1 MTTSPTASVPAR
13 GAGLAGV
20 LEIARRRRLLAVVPF
35 LFVLAGAASLAFFL
49 PGLWTARSLIMVDR
63 PQVPESMVKS
73 TVVSDLE
80 GQLISV
86 SQEIMS
92 RPRLAAIIQRYN
104 LYPRVRQSLGMDEA
118 VDRMRKDIKLEIQ
131 GDAERRRAREPRTM
145 MFTVAYG
152 TNDPRVAMNVT
163 NQLTALYVEENVKLR
178 EKVAAG
184 TSEFLERQLGEA
196 RTKLQQLEQRIAAY
210 KEQHMGELPEQREA
224 NFRALERLQQQ
235 LTMANENN
243 RRASERR
250 QLITQS
256 LADIDQSVGLAT
268 AGGGVAGP
276 DVTPQAAAAA
286 RLNLLKQELVQMQS
300 TYNDKYPDVVAL
312 KDQIRALEAKIAQ
325 DAPAASPAPAPVR
338 PKGGRELKVAP
349 QNPYIVSLM
358 QQLDQATVESK
369 ASADEIG
376 GVNRQ
381 IAMYQRRIE
390 NTPRREQELSLITRD
405 YETTRD
411 LFRSLLSKRDE
422 AGMAADL
429 EAKNKGERFR
439 IIEGAGMPERPTGP
453 NRLRLLMVGLVL
465 ALAAGAVA
473 VVLAEQV
480 DTSYRTVDEVRASVP
495 VPVLSTIPKITTER
509 DRHRTMRQRRWAAAA
524 VAVGLFVVVG
534 SSFVVAH
541 NNDTL
546 VALLTPSDRPAAG
559 R

>member
-1 MTTSPTASVPAR
+1 MTTSPTAPVPAR

-20 LEIARRRRLLAVVPF
+20 LEIARRRRFLAVVPF
-35 LFVLAGAASLAFFL
+35 LLVLAAAASLAFFL

-80 GQLISV
+80 GQLISM

-92 RPRLAAIIQRYN
+92 RPRLAAIMQRYN
-104 LYPRVRQSLGMDEA
+104 LYPRVRQRFGMDEA
-118 VDRMRKDIKLEIQ
+118 VERMRKDIKLEIQ
-131 GDAERRRAREPRTM
+131 GDPERRRGREPRTM
-145 MFTVAYG
+145 MFSVAYS
-152 TNDPRVAMNVT
+152 TSNPRIAMDVT
-163 NQLTALYVEENVKLR
+163 NQLTALYVEENVKFR
-178 EKVAAG
+178 EKMTAG

-196 RTKLQQLEQRIAAY
+196 RAKLQQQEQRIAAY

-235 LTMANENN
+235 LTMAHENN
-243 RRASERR
+243 RRANERR

-268 AGGGVAGP
+268 AGGVAGP
-276 DVTPQAAAAA
+276 DVSPQAAAAA

-325 DAPAASPAPAPVR
+325 DAPAASPAPTPTR
-338 PKGGRELKVAP
+338 PKAGRELKAAP
-349 QNPYIVSLM
+349 QNAYIVSLM

-369 ASADEIG
+369 ASTDEIRG
-376 GVNRQ
+376 LNNQ

-390 NTPRREQELSLITRD
+390 HTPRREQELSPITRD

-411 LFRSLLSKRDE
+411 LFRSLLTKREE
-422 AGMAADL
+422 AGIAADL
-429 EAKNKGERFR
+429 EAKNKGERFK
-439 IIEGAGMPERPTGP
+439 IIEGASLPDRPTGP

-480 DTSYRTVDEVRASVP
+480 DTSYRTVDEVRTSVP

-509 DRHRTMRQRRWAAAA
+509 DRRRTTRQRRWAAAA

-541 NNDTL
+541 NNDAL